1 MATITKTMKE
11 NSGDAGST
19 VYATWTVS
27 WTGTDYNLTSVG
39 QTISIASPVFKAK
52 YVQRSS
58 SPEDGAKGYGSVNAG
73 DYLNIGTYPYTKYIR
88 ISKIR
93 AAGAMT
99 SGTTYTINDGS
110 ESALPYVLTDANI
123 KSIFNYHTA
132 EISSVPIYIDG
143 YNTFRSYARWQGY
156 DVNDTEY
163 SGNLTFSPIGTFYY
177 KCPPALSS
185 DPTMSKDTSTGYFA
199 GLTRVS
205 FSIPITYSQSG
216 TTGTAKYGGYIK
228 KIEVSIGTQ
237 VETLNFDASSKPTST
252 QTVSFILA
260 NDGTFTPTIT
270 LTDSRNQTATYSF
283 NEITVNP
290 YNVPSA
296 TFDVYRTNDV
306 GIKSDEGRYA
316 LIQSTIS
323 YTDGAATLTEP
334 SIQIDGVD
342 LSSLT
347 DASVTW
353 YKTWSNTSGVSN
365 VISDWTTLVPQNH
378 MVTVYGLIDWDYD
391 TTGNFAEDT
400 SYQITLVAN
409 DSLSGHST
417 PITQTMSTAF
427 YTIDFQAGGKEIAF
441 GAPANDDLVH
451 QYSGYDFTD
460 KGLFKCNMD
469 SMFRDRNNVVRL
481 LFDFVYP
488 VGSYYETSDTTFNPN
503 VTWGGTWILETEG
516 QVHVSSG
523 SNYLVNG
530 AGTNISDGG
539 SPYIQAHTHAFTQP
553 KIPNHHHSMG
563 NIWSNGTG
571 SSQAYQYSNSRTLMT
586 RNTATDGG
594 GGACTGGAVGAVSG
608 ATTGN
613 DGNMPPYIV
622 VNRWHRTA

>member
-73 DYLNIGTYPYTKYIR
+73 DYLYIGTYPYYKYIR

-143 YNTFRSYARWQGY
+143 YNTFRSYARWQGS

-177 KCPPALSS
+177 QCPPALSS
-185 DPTMSKDTSTGYFA
+185 DPTMSKNTSTGYFA
-199 GLTRVS
+199 GLTTVS

-237 VETLNFDASSKPTST
+237 VETLSFDASSKPTST
-252 QTVSFILA
+252 QTISMLLA
-260 NDGTFTPTIT
+260 NAGTFTPTIT
-270 LTDSRNQTATYSF
+270 ITDSRNQTATYPFS
-283 NEITVNP
+283 EITVNP
-290 YNVPSA
+290 YNVPSVS
-296 TFDVYRTNDV
+296 FDVYRTNDV
-306 GIKSDEGRYA
+306 GIKNDEGHYA

-323 YTDGAATLTEP
+323 YTDEAATLTEP

-342 LSSLT
+342 LSNLT

-353 YKTWSNTSGVSN
+353 YKTWSNTNGVSN

-378 MVTVYGLIDWDYD
+378 MVTIYGLIDWDYD

-409 DSLSGHST
+409 DSLNGHST

-441 GAPANDDLVH
+441 GAPANDDLTNIGGND
-451 QYSGYDFTD
+451 YSNE
-460 KGLFKCNMD
+460 GLFKCRMHTLFEQDVNTNGNIEAVDVNASGDISANNITVSGDVTVGGHSSPIGTMQPV
-469 SMFRDRNNVVRL
+469 NVVTGALVANIDTYTSGASLTLDAGSYIIYCYGSMGTNSSATQLRAIRL
-481 LFDFVYP
+481 YRVSPNAAGLWSWRNVYP
-488 VGSYYETSDTTFNPN
+488 NGNWATISATLPMKLEETTTLRVDASAS
-503 VTWGGTWILETEG
+503 VTANSASTWII
-516 QVHVSSG
+516 
-523 SNYLVNG
+523 
-530 AGTNISDGG
+530 AMRI
-539 SPYIQAHTHAFTQP
+539 A
-553 KIPNHHHSMG
+553 
-563 NIWSNGTG
+563 
-571 SSQAYQYSNSRTLMT
+571 
-586 RNTATDGG
+586 
-594 GGACTGGAVGAVSG
+594 
-608 ATTGN
+608 
-613 DGNMPPYIV
+613 
-622 VNRWHRTA
+622 

>member
-1 MATITKTMKE
+1 MATITKTLKE
-11 NSGDAGST
+11 NNGPAGST

-73 DYLNIGTYPYTKYIR
+73 DYLYIGTYPYYKYIR

-132 EISSVPIYIDG
+132 EISSVPIYISG
-143 YNTFRSYARWQGY
+143 YNTFRSYARWQGS

-163 SGNLTFSPIGTFYY
+163 SGDLTFSPIGTFYY
-177 KCPPALSS
+177 QCPPALSS
-185 DPTMSKDTSTGYFA
+185 DPTMDKSTPTGYFA
-199 GLTRVS
+199 GLTTVS

-228 KIEVSIGTQ
+228 KIEVAVGTQ
-237 VETLNFDASSKPTST
+237 IETLSFDASSKPTST
-252 QTVSFILA
+252 QTISMLLA
-260 NDGTFTPTIT
+260 NSGTFTPTIT
-270 LTDSRNQTATYSF
+270 ITDSRNQTATYTFS
-283 NEITVNP
+283 EITVNS

-306 GIKSDEGRYA
+306 GIKNDEGHYA
-316 LIQSTIS
+316 LIQSAIS

-353 YKTWSNTSGVSN
+353 YKTWSNTNGVSN
-365 VISDWTTLVPQNH
+365 VISDWATLVPQNH
-378 MVTVYGLIDWDYD
+378 MVTIYGLIDWDYD

-400 SYQITLVAN
+400 SYQITLVAT
-409 DSLSGHST
+409 DSLNGQST

-441 GAPANDDLVH
+441 GAPANDNLTN
-451 QYSGYDFTD
+451 YSN
-460 KGLFKCNMD
+460 GLFKCAMD
-469 SMFRDRNNVVRL
+469 IIAERGVSITGDFLLGATNVGNTLNSLQNNKQ
-481 LFDFVYP
+481 
-488 VGSYYETSDTTFNPN
+488 DTLTTESWSPSI
-503 VTWGGTWILETEG
+503 TRSTGGT
-516 QVHVSSG
+516 VSNIVGKQYGKLCMVSFVVTYDTSVSAG
-523 SNYLVNG
+523 SNIFTGSLANNKPAVSAFG
-530 AGTNISDGG
+530 AGYYGSHDIITQISYAGTITVRNASASAVTVSDG
-539 SPYIQAHTHAFTQP
+539 IT
-553 KIPNHHHSMG
+553 
-563 NIWSNGTG
+563 
-571 SSQAYQYSNSRTLMT
+571 
-586 RNTATDGG
+586 
-594 GGACTGGAVGAVSG
+594 CTVLYLTS
-608 ATTGN
+608 
-613 DGNMPPYIV
+613 
-622 VNRWHRTA
+622 

>member
-11 NSGDAGST
+11 NGGPAGST

-73 DYLNIGTYPYTKYIR
+73 DYLYIGTSPYTKYIR

-143 YNTFRSYARWQGY
+143 YNTFRSYARWQGS

-185 DPTMSKDTSTGYFA
+185 NPTMSKDTSTGYFA

-228 KIEVSIGTQ
+228 KIEVAIGTQ
-237 VETLNFDASSKPTST
+237 VETLNFNASSKPTSI
-252 QTVSFILA
+252 QTISMLLA
-260 NDGTFTPTIT
+260 NAGTFTPTIT
-270 LTDSRNQTATYSF
+270 LTDSRNQTATYPFS
-283 NEITVNP
+283 EITVNP

-306 GIKSDEGRYA
+306 GIKNDEGHYA
-316 LIQSTIS
+316 LLQSTIS

-353 YKTWSNTSGVSN
+353 YKTWNNTSGVSN

-378 MVTVYGLIDWDYD
+378 MVTIYGLIDWDYD
-391 TTGNFAEDT
+391 TTGKFAEDT

-409 DSLSGHST
+409 DSLHGHST

-427 YTIDFQAGGKEIAF
+427 YTIDFRAGGKEIAF
-441 GAPANDDLVH
+441 GAPANDNLTNVGGND
-451 QYSGYDFTD
+451 YSNE
-460 KGLFKCNMD
+460 GLFKCRMHTLFEQDINTNGD
-469 SMFRDRNNVVRL
+469 VNADNVNVDTAL
-481 LFDFVYP
+481 ILGGQALTDFV
-488 VGSYYETSDTTFNPN
+488 VEQGTTDGWDWKKWNSGRYEAEKYINYGT
-503 VTWGGTWILETEG
+503 VT
-516 QVHVSSG
+516 
-523 SNYLVNG
+523 
-530 AGTNISDGG
+530 AGTAMATIEG
-539 SPYIQAHTHAFTQP
+539 SVKIYSTVAIPTDDPQPPHTLTQGYVQYDYLGNGQGYSIVMRTTNGKIQLGRLSTSSFAFTNVEM
-553 KIPNHHHSMG
+553 IWRVVMG
-563 NIWSNGTG
+563 
-571 SSQAYQYSNSRTLMT
+571 
-586 RNTATDGG
+586 
-594 GGACTGGAVGAVSG
+594 
-608 ATTGN
+608 
-613 DGNMPPYIV
+613 
-622 VNRWHRTA
+622 RWK